1 MPQEMSAH
9 EMFEKLGYVCEKTN
23 GEIITYRYYTE
34 DKSSY
39 IREIDF
45 LLDVEKYC
53 TFEHLCGLFIG
64 VELQKAIPKQMKE
77 LGWLG

>member
-64 VELQKAIPKQMKE
+64 VELHKAITKQMKE